1 MRPPF
6 DVLVETHGPAV
17 LRVCRALVGVQDA
30 DDVWQETF
38 LAALRAYP
46 STVVLNA
53 EAWLVTIARNK
64 AMDHH
69 RKAGR
74 LPLPAGA
81 AGPAEMPLGGSP
93 HGGPLEGARDRPL
106 DGPYGVRRPGG
117 PDAGGRDAVVL
128 AVEAAEDAAV
138 VWAAISA
145 LPQKQRE
152 AVVYHHLAGLRH
164 AEVAALLGNSE
175 VAARRAASD
184 GMKALRALLA
194 GSGISEGR
202 GQ

>member
-1 MRPPF
+1 MSRAAAPRAPF
-6 DVLVETHGPAV
+6 EALVEAHGTAV

-46 STVVLNA
+46 STEPLNA

-64 AMDHH
+64 AADHH

-74 LPLPAGA
+74 LPVPA
-81 AGPAEMPLGGSP
+81 S
-93 HGGPLEGARDRPL
+93 
-106 DGPYGVRRPGG
+106 RPGG
-117 PDAGGRDAVVL
+117 TEAATLPGGTDAGGGDAVVH
-128 AVEAAEDAAV
+128 AVEAGEDAAA
-138 VWAAISA
+138 VWAAIGA
-145 LPQKQRE
+145 LPKRQRE

-175 VAARRAASD
+175 AAARRASAD
-184 GMKALRALLA
+184 GMKALRARLA
-194 GSGISEGR
+194 GPAGLSGTEGR
-202 GQ
+202 GL